1 MAQIHKTFVFL
12 IFFVLLAACSS
23 SGRDRRPSQM
33 NFQGGQVLK
42 PGGLLFTGF
51 DANNDYKVSREEFN
65 SGIDLAFARADVDGS
80 GQLSLYEYQDWAG
93 LALGSKTALPA
104 WIGMDRNGDNSID
117 QTEFRGEFTRL
128 AEEYGLS
135 SADGFVL
142 AALTRDMGEVMAD
155 RMSNRPSMGRG
166 RMPGGRTGGGRRR

>member
-1 MAQIHKTFVFL
+1 
-12 IFFVLLAACSS
+12 
-23 SGRDRRPSQM
+23 M

-117 QTEFRGEFTRL
+117 QTEFHGEFTRL